1 MISGIYQVNVK
12 YQSNHSF
19 MLYQRL
25 QTEYIIFDAMKC
37 IFYNYDIIRQIT
49 PFDTFTEGNENN
61 FQNE

>member
-19 MLYQRL
+19 MLYQHL
-25 QTEYIIFDAMKC
+25 QTEYI
-37 IFYNYDIIRQIT
+37 
-49 PFDTFTEGNENN
+49 FDTFTEGNENN